1 MASNVPELQNS
12 FELLKEDL
20 ECPVCMDVPES
31 LPIYQCLQGHIIC
44 NVCYP
49 KVDNCPVCRVGLSLQ
64 IRALTAEKILRKM
77 LTECKHEGC
86 FKLKMDIREHEASCE
101 YALAKCDL
109 CNKKFLTKDLALH
122 FETCTQELSQEV
134 ATQFI
139 ETIVSEMNVRKSRKH
154 LRQRPRFVATKV
166 SRCPLKTRQFFH

>member
-64 IRALTAEKILRKM
+64 IRALTKPVSYTHTGYEGGFRGCVKVIPHGYSQCMRSPKM
-77 LTECKHEGC
+77 YL
-86 FKLKMDIREHEASCE
+86 ASL
-101 YALAKCDL
+101 YSA
-109 CNKKFLTKDLALH
+109 
-122 FETCTQELSQEV
+122 
-134 ATQFI
+134 
-139 ETIVSEMNVRKSRKH
+139 
-154 LRQRPRFVATKV
+154 
-166 SRCPLKTRQFFH
+166 